1 VRRVAAIPGKASVE
15 RPFVEREQDLKKH
28 ASRQNGSTKS
38 LGICIG
44 ASTLSMVSVKRNGE
58 GNIAVEDTFMSVHHG
73 NPQELLEST
82 IAALPLQEYDK
93 VAVTGRK
100 FRHLV
105 NLTSIPEPKA
115 VEEAFLY
122 TNGNGRNVQAIVSAG
137 SETFMLY
144 HLGRDGRISSVH
156 AGNKCASGTGE
167 FFLQQI
173 KRIGIG
179 LEDAVRLARS
189 EEPYKVSGRCSVF
202 CKSDCTHATNKGV
215 PKERV
220 TAGLCLM
227 MAGKILELV
236 KKVSSDHV
244 MVIGGCALNTVMID
258 HLKKEVPN
266 VVIPDEAPYF
276 EALGCALWA
285 LKNDTAPAPEAA
297 SLFRSD
303 RDTFFHLPPLQ
314 DAEAMVD
321 FKSVPRGQARE
332 GDRCI
337 LGLDVGSTTTKAVLM
352 RIDDDRILAS
362 DYLRTNGDP
371 VGASRSCYQSLLT
384 QLGEI
389 RVSIAGLGVTGSGR
403 QIAGFHAMTAGVINE
418 IIAHATGAVYF
429 DREVDTIFEIG
440 GQDAKYTHITN
451 GVPSDYAMNEACS
464 AGTGSFLE
472 EAAKETLNIGM
483 EEIAPIA
490 LKGKN
495 PPNFNDQCAAFIS
508 SDIKNAFHEGISM
521 EDIVAGLVYSICM
534 NYNNRVKGNRTVGR
548 KVFMQ
553 GGVCYNRAVPLAMA
567 TLTGKHIVVPPDP
580 GLIGAFG
587 VALEVKNR
595 QRLRLLEEGDFSL
608 QALINRDIAY
618 GEPFICDGGKEKCD
632 RRCEIARLRI
642 DGKTYPF
649 GGACNRWYNLRAKIN
664 IDAQKLN
671 HVVQYERM
679 IFPLSSP
686 DAKPRP
692 ASAPTIG
699 INKSFFT
706 NTYFPL
712 YRTFF
717 EKLGFEILL
726 PDTLKR
732 EGIDLKSAEF
742 CYPAEIAHGYL
753 YDLLG
758 KNPDYLF
765 LPQIKGDYVK
775 HGGDVGV
782 TCPLSQGEPYYLA
795 AAYKHNEAY
804 KRLKEKGRIL
814 NPVIDFS
821 EGYPRSEKGFT
832 DMAAVLGVKKRQAV
846 QAFRDALAEQERVS
860 TDLGDL
866 GMQALIELERD
877 PDAFAVVIFGRPYNA
892 LVSEAHKGIP
902 NKLASRGVRVIPL
915 NALPPVDKIGKDNMY
930 WSAGQRILSA
940 AVQVIRHPQLFG
952 CYITNFS
959 CGPDSFL
966 IGYCREMMGKKP
978 SLTLELDNHVAD
990 AGLETRIEAFIDII
1004 KRYRELEKEKKID
1017 LVARPFTPA
1026 KIEKIN
1032 EESVFVD
1039 SSGARTPLTD
1049 ARVHIIIPSMGRF
1062 LSEAAAA
1069 CFRGMG
1075 MSASALPPADDETL
1089 KLGRGHTSCK
1099 ECLPLII
1106 TTGSFLKYVKERRD
1120 RDEKLV
1126 YFMPTASG
1134 PCRYGQYS
1142 IFLADLIRRLQIAD
1156 AALLSP
1162 TAEDSYSGFGG
1173 QTLAL
1178 ALWNGSIVASLFEEM
1193 YATLI
1198 TNAVMPAEARML
1210 FEKEW
1215 DLVLHL
1221 LETAPDLKMLG
1232 KALEKVS
1239 ERLRAIP
1246 VKRTLA
1252 DTPVVLLA
1260 GEIFVR
1266 HDGISRQYLME
1277 ELARRGFAS
1286 RVSTIMEW
1294 IYYTD
1299 WCVKEGV
1306 AKGEITAKE
1315 RLALLLRSRIMKKRE
1330 KTFRGI
1336 LSQSK
1341 LCGDKLEDVDHIVKH
1356 TGRLINPQLVGEA
1369 ILTVG
1374 SVLHEIIDHCCGAI
1388 AIGPFGCMP
1397 NRLAESILNRE
1408 MNVEGK
1414 MNAGGKSSQVLGLSQ
1429 KIQDL
1434 PFLAI
1439 ESDGNRFPQI
1449 ITAKLEAFLLQA
1461 GRLHDE
1467 LGK

>member
-1 VRRVAAIPGKASVE
+1 MSNHI
-15 RPFVEREQDLKKH
+15 
-28 ASRQNGSTKS
+28 KS

-44 ASTLSMVSVKRNGE
+44 ASTLSMVTVKRDHRG
-58 GNIAVEDTFMSVHHG
+58 GVSIEDAFLKVHHG
-73 NPQELLEST
+73 NPEQLFEST
-82 IAALPLQEYDK
+82 IATLPLHEYAS

-115 VEEAFLY
+115 VEEAFLHI
-122 TNGNGRNVQAIVSAG
+122 NGKGAQVQAIVSAG
-137 SETFMLY
+137 GETFMLY
-144 HLGRDGRISSVH
+144 HLGRDGRISTVH

-236 KKVSSDHV
+236 KKVSSNHI

-258 HLKKEVPN
+258 HLRKEVPT
-266 VVIPDEAPYF
+266 VTIPDEAPYF

-285 LKNDTAPAPEAA
+285 LDNDTAPVPDLRLLFKPE
-297 SLFRSD
+297 
-303 RDTFFHLPPLQ
+303 RDTFFHLPPLK
-314 DAEAMVD
+314 DAQAMVD
-321 FKSVPRGQARE
+321 FKSAPRGKAKN

-337 LGLDVGSTTTKAVLM
+337 LGLDVGSTTTKAVLV
-352 RIDDDRILAS
+352 RVDDDLILAS

-371 VGASRSCYQSLLT
+371 VGASRSCYRSLLT

-389 RVSIAGLGVTGSGR
+389 ADRVSIVGLGVTGSGR
-403 QIAGFHAMTAGVINE
+403 QIAGFHAMTDGVINE

-429 DREVDTIFEIG
+429 DKDVDTIFEIG

-472 EAAKETLNIGM
+472 EAALETLNIGM

-490 LKGKN
+490 LKGSN

-534 NYNNRVKGNRTVGR
+534 NYSNRVKGNRTMGQ

-567 TLTGKHIVVPPDP
+567 ALTGKRIIVPPDP

-595 QRLRLLEEGDFSL
+595 QSLGLLQEGSFFLKDL
-608 QALINRDIAY
+608 MEREIEY
-618 GEPFICDGGKEKCD
+618 GAPFICDGGKEKCD

-642 DGKTYPF
+642 NGKTYPF
-649 GGACNRWYNLRAKIN
+649 GGACNRWYNLRAQIR
-664 IDAQKLN
+664 IDAEALN
-671 HVVQYERM
+671 HVAHYERM
-679 IFPLSSP
+679 IFPMTSP
-686 DAKPRP
+686 DDKPQ
-692 ASAPTIG
+692 ANNAVTIG

-717 EKLGFEILL
+717 EKLGFEVVL
-726 PDTLKR
+726 PDIAER

-742 CYPAEIAHGYL
+742 CYPAELAHGYL
-753 YDLLG
+753 SNLL
-758 KNPDYLF
+758 KKKPDYLF
-765 LPQIKGDYVK
+765 LPQITGDYVEN
-775 HGGDVGV
+775 GAPVGV
-782 TCPLSQGEPYYLA
+782 ACPLSQGEPYYLA
-795 AAYKHNEAY
+795 AAYKNNEAF
-804 KRLKEKGRIL
+804 KRLKAGSRIL

-821 EGYPRSEKGFT
+821 GGY
-832 DMAAVLGVKKRQAV
+832 AVAGKSLMDTARKLGIKKRNTVSAYENAIQA
-846 QAFRDALAEQERVS
+846 QGKIHEELRDMWAQTLREVES
-860 TDLGDL
+860 
-866 GMQALIELERD
+866 D
-877 PDAFAVVIFGRPYNA
+877 PEAFAVVIVGRSYNA
-892 LVSEAHKGIP
+892 FVSEAHKGIP
-902 NKLASRGVRVIPL
+902 NKLASRGIRVIPL
-915 NALPPVDKIGKDNMY
+915 NALPPVEMITKDNMY

-940 AVQVIRHPQLFG
+940 AAQVRKHPQLFG

-966 IGYCREMMGKKP
+966 IGYFREMMGKKP

-1017 LVARPFTPA
+1017 HSPKPFTSA
-1026 KIEKIN
+1026 RIRVTKGLGVYIDSTG
-1032 EESVFVD
+1032 EELSLSDPNIHVV
-1039 SSGARTPLTD
+1039 
-1049 ARVHIIIPSMGRF
+1049 IPSMGRF
-1062 LSEAAAA
+1062 LSAAAAA
-1069 CFRGMG
+1069 CFRNLGIR
-1075 MSASALPPADDETL
+1075 SSALPPAEDEVL
-1089 KLGRGHTSCK
+1089 KLGRGHSSCK

-1106 TTGSFLKYVKERRD
+1106 TTGSFLKYVHQQHDGDER
-1120 RDEKLV
+1120 LI

-1142 IFLADLIRRLQIAD
+1142 IFLSDLINRLQIPN

-1173 QTLAL
+1173 QRLSLT
-1178 ALWNGSIVASLFEEM
+1178 LWNGAIVASLFEEI
-1193 YATLI
+1193 YSTLI
-1198 TNAVMPAEARML
+1198 TNAVSPAEAMTV

-1215 DLVLHL
+1215 EEALHIL
-1221 LETAPDLKMLG
+1221 QTMQGLKEITM
-1232 KALEKVS
+1232 ALE
-1239 ERLRAIP
+1239 EIANRLGAID
-1246 VKRTLA
+1246 VKRDLA
-1252 DTPVVLLA
+1252 DTPVILLA

-1266 HDGISRQYLME
+1266 HDGISRQYLVE

-1286 RVSTIMEW
+1286 KVSAILEW

-1306 AKGEITAKE
+1306 AKGKATIMD
-1315 RLALLLRSRIMKKRE
+1315 RVSLFLRSRYMKRHEKLFRE
-1330 KTFRGI
+1330 A
-1336 LSQSK
+1336 LSKSK
-1341 LCGDKLEDVDHIVKH
+1341 LCGDRLENVDQIMKH
-1356 TGRLINPQLVGEA
+1356 TRHLINPRLTGEA

-1374 SVLHEIIDHCCGAI
+1374 AVLHEVVDHCCGAI

-1397 NRLAESILNRE
+1397 NRLAESILARE

-1414 MNAGGKSSQVLGLSQ
+1414 MNAGGRSRKLSELS
-1429 KIQDL
+1429 KKLQDL

-1461 GRLHDE
+1461 ERLHAE
-1467 LGK
+1467 LQGGEKR